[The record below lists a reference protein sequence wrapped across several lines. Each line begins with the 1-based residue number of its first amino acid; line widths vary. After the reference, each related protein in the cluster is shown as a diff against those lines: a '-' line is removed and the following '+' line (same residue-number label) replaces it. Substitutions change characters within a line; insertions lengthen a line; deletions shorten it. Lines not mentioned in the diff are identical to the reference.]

1 MPNLNTIS
9 RYETY
14 SKDGKLDYITKYMQ
28 GFFGHHVIRTLNPG
42 DLQINVSSIHFWCQ
56 IQKQGS
62 CHENLSKGRNPWHFG
77 QQGGCGGECI
87 HLLIRDA
94 KKRFSSLT
102 FAQKSSWVWTKT
114 FRIYFWA
121 TSKISNAPPAPYHF
135 RSICIRRKAPIL

>member
-1 MPNLNTIS
+1 
-9 RYETY
+9 
-14 SKDGKLDYITKYMQ
+14 MQ
-28 GFFGHHVIRTLNPG
+28 MFLGHHVMTTLNPG
-42 DLQINVSSIHFWCQ
+42 GLQIEVSSIHFWCQ

-62 CHENLSKGRNPWHFG
+62 CHESFSKGRNPWHFG

-114 FRIYFWA
+114 FWIYFWA
-121 TSKISNAPPAPYHF
+121 ISKISNAPPAPYHF
-135 RSICIRRKAPIL
+135 RSICIRRKAPYIPLALSKLKIKLGHPQENQDL